1 MTVKT
6 IAVIGAGDMGHAV
19 GGTLVAQGYDVV
31 TCLAGRS
38 EITRTRAMRAGLRD
52 VPDLDAAVAAAD
64 VFLSILP
71 PALATELAEQ
81 VAAAMARTGKRPLY
95 ADLNAIS
102 PETAQG
108 VAKIV
113 EGAGA
118 KFVDGGIVGSPPGKA
133 VPRIYLSGRDAD
145 AVAAIAALGGK
156 AMDMRPC
163 GAEPGR
169 ASAVK
174 MCYAALTKGS
184 NALFTAVLVAA
195 EALGVSSEVRAEYE
209 TSQPDLYRRMKA
221 NVPFL
226 PADAWR
232 YAGEMEE
239 IAATFDS
246 VGVTPLFHL
255 GAAATYRLLDTTPFA
270 KETRETLDRSR
281 TLEQAVEAYA
291 RALGTGEKIPAE

>member
-1 MTVKT
+1 MTFKT

-19 GGTLVAQGYDVV
+19 GAALVAQGYDVV

-38 EITRTRAMRAGLRD
+38 AITRTRAARAGLRD
-52 VPDLDAAVAAAD
+52 LPDLDAVVAACDA
-64 VFLSILP
+64 FLSILP
-71 PALATELAEQ
+71 PALAPELAEAV
-81 VAAAMARTGKRPLY
+81 VAAMRRTGNRPLY

-102 PETAQG
+102 PATATG
-108 VAKIV
+108 IAATI

-133 VPRIYLSGRDAD
+133 VPRIYLSGRDAE
-145 AVAAIAALGGK
+145 AVAAVAALGGA

-184 NALFTAVLVAA
+184 NALFAAVLTAA
-195 EALGVSSEVRAEYE
+195 EALGVSPEVRGEYE

-221 NVPFL
+221 SVPFL

-239 IAATFDS
+239 IAATFES

-281 TLEQAVEAYA
+281 TLEQAIEAYA
-291 RALGTGEKIPAE
+291 HALKSGEKIPAE